1 MDETITFGTRPE
13 VEPVLLDGRFR
24 TPPPPPT
31 LRPGASADLRAAMAR
46 FSDGE
51 AHGPRRAAVEAA
63 LAGLDPDALRA
74 AAARAARGRGADE
87 ASAVTT
93 EVLARAFGAG
103 QGEVAG
109 LVADVG
115 RMVAV
120 IFRDEP
126 SDRAADAA
134 VARVLD
140 HFAAHPAG
148 PVAVTSVLY
157 QAHDATA
164 GLVAAVLAGRE
175 RGGDRP
181 SAGVRTR
188 RVAAADAVVG
198 GTRVAAGTTVVLDLA
213 AADLEFGAGPHRC
226 PGRAVAEA
234 LAAGIVSA
242 APAPRPA
249 ARPAP
254 G

>member
-1 MDETITFGTRPE
+1 MDDTIAFGSTAE
-13 VEPVLLDGRFR
+13 VERVLLDPAFR
-24 TPPPPPT
+24 TPPAPDT
-31 LRPGASADLRAAMAR
+31 LRTGAAADLRAAMAR
-46 FSDGE
+46 FRDGD
-51 AHGPRRAAVEAA
+51 AHAAARAAVEAA

-74 AAARAARGRGADE
+74 AAAEAARQRPDAG

-103 QGEVAG
+103 DGELAG

-120 IFRDEP
+120 IFRGERPTPD
-126 SDRAADAA
+126 DDAA
-134 VARVLD
+134 VGRVLD
-140 HFAAHPAG
+140 RFAAPPAG
-148 PVAVTSVLY
+148 PVAVASVLY

-164 GLVAAVLAGRE
+164 GLAAAMAAGRA
-175 RGGDRP
+175 RGEPRP

-188 RVAAADAVVG
+188 RVAAADADV
-198 GTRVAAGTTVVLDLA
+198 AGTLVPAGATVVLDLA

-234 LAAGIVSA
+234 IAAGIVSA
-242 APAPRPA
+242 GP
-249 ARPAP
+249 
-254 G
+254 

>member
-1 MDETITFGTRPE
+1 MDDTIVLGSTDD
-13 VEPVLLDGRFR
+13 VEQVLSAPGFR
-24 TPPPPPT
+24 IPPPPAT
-31 LRPGASADLRAAMAR
+31 LRPGAAADLRAGMAR

-63 LAGLDPDALRA
+63 LAGLDTDALRA
-74 AAARAARGRGADE
+74 AAADVARRHPPAAV
-87 ASAVTT
+87 SAVTT

-103 QGEVAG
+103 DDEVAG

-120 IFRDEP
+120 IFRGEP
-126 SDRAADAA
+126 SDPVADEA

-140 HFAAHPAG
+140 RFAGHPAG
-148 PVAVTSVLY
+148 AVAVASVLY

-164 GLVAAVLAGRE
+164 GLVAAMLAGRE

-188 RVAAADAVVG
+188 RVATAAADVG
-198 GTRVAAGTTVVLDLA
+198 GRRVAAGATVVLDLV

-226 PGRAVAEA
+226 PGRDVAEA
-234 LAAGIVSA
+234 IAAGIVSV
-242 APAPRPA
+242 AP
-249 ARPAP
+249 
-254 G
+254 

>member
-1 MDETITFGTRPE
+1 MDDTICFGTRTE
-13 VEPVLLDGRFR
+13 VERVLHDASFR
-24 TPPPPPT
+24 TPPAPAT
-31 LRPGASADLRAAMAR
+31 LRPGAAADLRAAMAR
-46 FSDGE
+46 FSDGR
-51 AHGPRRAAVEAA
+51 AHGPRRAAVDAA

-74 AAARAARGRGADE
+74 ASADAARRRPAAG

-103 QGEVAG
+103 DGDVAG

-120 IFRDEP
+120 IFRGEP
-126 SDRAADAA
+126 SGPEADAA

-140 HFAAHPAG
+140 RFAGHPAG
-148 PVAVTSVLY
+148 AVAVASVLY

-164 GLVAAVLAGRE
+164 GLVAAMLAGRE

-188 RVAAADAVVG
+188 RVATADAEVG
-198 GTRVAAGTTVVLDLA
+198 GIRVAAGATVVLDLA
-213 AADLEFGAGPHRC
+213 TADLPFGAGPHRC
-226 PGRAVAEA
+226 PGPGVAEA
-234 LAAGIVSA
+234 IAAGIVSA
-242 APAPRPA
+242 GP
-249 ARPAP
+249 
-254 G
+254 

>member
-1 MDETITFGTRPE
+1 MDDTICFGTRSA
-13 VEPVLLDGRFR
+13 VERVLYDGTFR
-24 TPPPPPT
+24 IPPAAAT
-31 LRPGASADLRAAMAR
+31 LRPGAAADLRAAMAR
-46 FSDGE
+46 FSDGA
-51 AHGPRRAAVEAA
+51 AHGPRRAAVDAA
-63 LAGLDPDALRA
+63 LAALDPDALRSA
-74 AAARAARGRGADE
+74 AADAARRRPAGE

-103 QGEVAG
+103 DGEVAG

-120 IFRDEP
+120 IFRGEP
-126 SDRAADAA
+126 SSPADDEA

-140 HFAAHPAG
+140 RFPGHPAG
-148 PVAVTSVLY
+148 AVAVASVLY

-164 GLVAAVLAGRE
+164 GLVAALLAGRA

-188 RVAAADAVVG
+188 RVATADADVD
-198 GTRVAAGTTVVLDLA
+198 GTGVSSGATIVLDLA

-226 PGRAVAEA
+226 PGGAVAEA
-234 LAAGIVSA
+234 IAAGIVSA
-242 APAPRPA
+242 GP
-249 ARPAP
+249 
-254 G
+254 